1 MIAKMSFNKF
11 YQQQNETADSLRDS
25 TDRVGV
31 EIRDNIECYVNETQ
45 IFTPSSPVP
54 FSPDY
59 DYERATQNQ
68 KISADNSDE
77 VAVGLDWRH
86 HNRLL
91 STCSPTSSQSS
102 NSDIFIANDP
112 KLREQSI
119 TNVKDFHRVRTSFS
133 NGKTETFSG
142 DPKKEK
148 QDQFHQFA
156 MQSPNNF
163 PRRAPGFPKV
173 NSY

>member
-1 MIAKMSFNKF
+1 MSVNKF
-11 YQQQNETADSLRDS
+11 YQQQNETADSLQDS

-31 EIRDNIECYVNETQ
+31 EIRNNIDCYVNETQ
-45 IFTPSSPVP
+45 IYTPSSPVP

-77 VAVGLDWRH
+77 IAVDSDWRY

-91 STCSPTSSQSS
+91 STRSPTSSQSS
-102 NSDIFIANDP
+102 NSDIFIANDL

-119 TNVKDFHRVRTSFS
+119 GSLHITNDSQRVRTSFS
-133 NGKTETFSG
+133 NGKTEILSS
-142 DPKKEK
+142 DPNKEK
-148 QDQFHQFA
+148 KDQFHQFS